1 MTSYRLPK
9 CLIIDARDHILGRL
23 ASTVAKHLMMGTKII
38 VLRCERIVISGHII
52 RNKLKMRMFRR
63 HRMNTNPRRGP
74 FHYNQPSRMF
84 YRVVRGMIP
93 HKTPRGKQMMSLL
106 HCYDGMPP
114 RYQHIRKVRIIPAYK
129 ALRLDPNRAMTSLG
143 RLMVEFGWTHSK
155 LMIKLEDKRKIKQK
169 QVYAIQKE
177 IGKLKKQAIKNVA
190 AKMKEKY
197 QYLTQYEWELPIEQN
212 A

>member
-1 MTSYRLPK
+1 MTSYQLPK

-38 VLRCERIVISGHII
+38 VLRCERIVMSGHHI
-52 RNKLKMRMFRR
+52 RNKLKMKSFRG
-63 HRMNTNPRRGP
+63 HRMNTNPSRGP
-74 FHYNQPSRMF
+74 FHYCQPSRVF

-93 HKTPRGKQMMSLL
+93 HKTPKGKKTLSLL

-114 RYQHIRKVRIIPAYK
+114 RYQHVRKVRLITAYK
-129 ALRLDPNRAMTSLG
+129 ALRLDPNRAQTVLG
-143 RLMVEFGWTHSK
+143 RLCTEFGWNKSR

-169 QVYAIQKE
+169 QVYTIQKE
-177 IGKLKKQAIKNVA
+177 IGKLKKQAIANVSQT
-190 AKMKEKY
+190 MKK
-197 QYLTQYEWELPIEQN
+197 QYEFLTQFEWELPLQ